1 MGLGAAG
8 KAVLGLARRMG
19 KPKKGAPAPK
29 GLRSKR
35 EIGDA
40 KQSKKIDK
48 ELDELTGGMDKTFN
62 RKFKSDA
69 KPFYGKIKKKINEVK
84 KRQKIKSDARI
95 KKAPNPRI
103 KKKRIKAAAKKGFK
117 EGGML
122 KEPTNPGLKKLPSEV
137 RNKMGYMEKG
147 GKVDSRRF
155 KKPKMGKMGKMGKK
169 EQVPNFLNKKSK
181 KNMTNKQIKNQANVR
196 PIKSKE
202 TSASFFFKDG
212 ERPDKDIRGTKG
224 RLAKMVK
231 AKEKANKPG
240 GKNYPKTMMPS
251 KTRMKKGGSVKGK
264 CRMDGIAVRGRTR
277 AKERSK

>member
-69 KPFYGKIKKKINEVK
+69 KPFYDKIKKKINEAK

-122 KEPTNPGLKKLPSEV
+122 KKPTTPGLKKLPSEV
-137 RNKMGYMEKG
+137 RNKMGY
-147 GKVDSRRF
+147 
-155 KKPKMGKMGKMGKK
+155 
-169 EQVPNFLNKKSK
+169 
-181 KNMTNKQIKNQANVR
+181 
-196 PIKSKE
+196 
-202 TSASFFFKDG
+202 
-212 ERPDKDIRGTKG
+212 
-224 RLAKMVK
+224 
-231 AKEKANKPG
+231 
-240 GKNYPKTMMPS
+240 
-251 KTRMKKGGSVKGK
+251 MKKGGSVKGK